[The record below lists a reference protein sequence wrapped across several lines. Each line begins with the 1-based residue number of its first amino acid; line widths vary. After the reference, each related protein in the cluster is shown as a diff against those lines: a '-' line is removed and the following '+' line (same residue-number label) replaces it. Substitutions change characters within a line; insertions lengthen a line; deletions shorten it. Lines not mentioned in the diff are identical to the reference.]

1 MGHVA
6 EPAGFR
12 AAASRF
18 ATGITVVATGD
29 QDGAP
34 IGMTANSFTTIS
46 AKPPTVLVSLTRGRT
61 WQAVARSGIYSV
73 NVLHAD
79 DAALSAHFAGRPL
92 LRDAP
97 PLVSREGFFVLPQ
110 AIAQF
115 ACEVVQAIDVADH
128 TLFIGEVRWCR
139 HNEGT
144 PLAFYASRL
153 RKGVGMEISSADHV
167 AYPGDGWWT

>member
-1 MGHVA
+1 MGHHA
-6 EPAGFR
+6 DPAGFR

-18 ATGITVVATGD
+18 ATGITVVATVD

-34 IGMTANSFTTIS
+34 LGMTANSFTTVS
-46 AKPPTVLVSLTRGRT
+46 ANPPTVLVSLMHGRT
-61 WQAVARSGIYSV
+61 WQAVVKSGVYSV
-73 NVLHAD
+73 NVLHAE
-79 DAALSAHFAGRPL
+79 DAALCAHFAGRPL
-92 LRDAP
+92 LRDAS
-97 PLVSREGFFVLPQ
+97 PLVPRQGFFVLPQ

-115 ACEVVQAIDVADH
+115 ACEVVQSIDIADH

-153 RKGVGMEISSADHV
+153 RRGVGMEISSADRV

>member
-1 MGHVA
+1 MGHHA

-18 ATGITVVATGD
+18 ATGITVVATAD

-34 IGMTANSFTTIS
+34 LGMTANSFTTVS
-46 AKPPTVLVSLTRGRT
+46 ANPPTVLVSLMHGRT
-61 WQAVARSGIYSV
+61 WQAVARSGLYSV
-73 NVLHAD
+73 NVLHAE
-79 DAALSAHFAGRPL
+79 DAALSAHFAGKPV

-97 PLVSREGFFVLPQ
+97 PLVPRQGFFVLPQ

-115 ACEVVQAIDVADH
+115 ACEVVQSIDIADH

-153 RKGVGMEISSADHV
+153 RKGVGTEISSADSV